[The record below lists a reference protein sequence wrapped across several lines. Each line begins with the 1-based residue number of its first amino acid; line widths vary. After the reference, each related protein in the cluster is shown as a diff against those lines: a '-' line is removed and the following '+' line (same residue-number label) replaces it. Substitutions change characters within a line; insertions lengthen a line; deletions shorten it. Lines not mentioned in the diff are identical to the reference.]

1 MPITRRQFELGIDNR
16 VNELMIKVYELLE
29 SNRDQAYSLAEILE
43 NLRLTPAIY
52 ADLLGIAIK
61 TLRRIGAIE
70 VSEVADVNY
79 YAFRQAVHK
88 DTWAL
93 EKEEENIPF

>member
-43 NLRLTPAIY
+43 NLRLTPVVY
-52 ADLLGIAIK
+52 PVTDLLRIAIK
-61 TLRRIGAIE
+61 TLTQIGAIE
-70 VSEVADVNY
+70 VSEVTNVNY
-79 YAFRQAVHK
+79 YAFCQAVDK

-93 EKEEENIPF
+93 VQKGDW

>member
-29 SNRDQAYSLAEILE
+29 SNRDQAYSLTEILE
-43 NLRLTPAIY
+43 NLRLTPVAY
-52 ADLLGIAIK
+52 TDLLRIAIR
-61 TLRRIGAIE
+61 TLRQIGAIE
-70 VSEVADVNY
+70 VSEVANVNY
-79 YAFRQAVHK
+79 YAFCQAVDK

-93 EKEEENIPF
+93 VQKGDW

>member
-29 SNRDQAYSLAEILE
+29 SNRDQAYSLTEILE
-43 NLRLTPAIY
+43 NLRLAPPVYT
-52 ADLLGIAIK
+52 DLLRIAIR

-79 YAFRQAVHK
+79 YAFRQAVDK
-88 DTWAL
+88 DTWG
-93 EKEEENIPF
+93 KEEENIPF